1 MAFQANAEWNG
12 SKFVVEN
19 LRWGASRQI
28 AADGMVSSG
37 FQQGLVHL
45 TVRVTEGDNT
55 FEKAAN
61 NPHKPVDSIKINL
74 KKATEDATLQ
84 KVELKNAYLVDVR
97 EEFDANNSSPLLIT
111 YTFSCQTLKVDSAEV
126 TAATDWSKI

>member
-28 AADGMVSSG
+28 ASDGMVSSG

-45 TVRVTEGDNT
+45 TVRVMEGDNT
-55 FEKAAN
+55 FEKSAN

-74 KKATEDATLQ
+74 KKSTEDAT
-84 KVELKNAYLVDVR
+84 R
-97 EEFDANNSSPLLIT
+97 WNSRTPTWSTWLRSSTPTTLLP
-111 YTFSCQTLKVDSAEV
+111 C
-126 TAATDWSKI
+126 

>member
-1 MAFQANAEWNG
+1 MAFQANAEWGG

-45 TVRVTEGDNT
+45 TVRVSEGDST

-61 NPHKPVDSIKINL
+61 NPHKPVDSITISL
-74 KKATEDATLQ
+74 KKSTEDAILQ
-84 KVELKNAYLVDVR
+84 KVELKNAYLVNVAS
-97 EEFDANNSSPLLIT
+97 EFDATNASPLLVT

-126 TAATDWSKI
+126 AAATDWAKL

>member
-28 AADGMVSSG
+28 ASDGMVSSG

-45 TVRVTEGDNT
+45 TVRVMEGDNT
-55 FEKAAN
+55 FEKSAN

-74 KKATEDATLQ
+74 KKSTEDATLQ
-84 KVELKNAYLVDVR
+84 KVELKNAYLVNVAS
-97 EEFDANNSSPLLIT
+97 EFDANNASPLLIT

-126 TAATDWSKI
+126 AASTDWSKI